1 MAPSKQSTIK
11 SIYQLKISL
20 KGSRPPIWRRVQVNS
35 DITLAKLH
43 QIVQAAMGWQDYHLH
58 TFLIQG
64 EEYGQPQPEYD
75 FNVRDEKRVKLSQI
89 AMQEKVKF
97 VYTYDMGDDWE
108 HEILVEKILPPD
120 PQIVYPICLKGK
132 GACPPEDCGGVWGY
146 KDLLTVLQQP
156 EHPEYASMLEWV
168 DDDFDPNFFDLDDV
182 NELLHN
188 L

>member
-1 MAPSKQSTIK
+1 
-11 SIYQLKISL
+11 
-20 KGSRPPIWRRVQVNS
+20 
-35 DITLAKLH
+35 
-43 QIVQAAMGWQDYHLH
+43 
-58 TFLIQG
+58 
-64 EEYGQPQPEYD
+64 
-75 FNVRDEKRVKLSQI
+75 VRDEKRVKLSQI